1 MIATPMSNRTI
12 LGLAGWRI
20 AFCLCGGLAVAV
32 ATLVALLLVEPPRQ
46 EEREAGAAQR
56 RGWKAVV
63 EELSELLSFF
73 SIPTFGVMIMQGI
86 FGTIP
91 WTVMGNMTLFFQL
104 TGEEDHM
111 AATLT
116 GEQAVM
122 GAFGNL
128 LGGLVADRLAR
139 HFGLHG
145 RPLNAQ
151 ITVSVGIPL
160 ICLIFMGVPPG
171 EGSFAV
177 YFVLIA
183 GFGLL
188 GSWAQSGTNFPILSE
203 IVPASARSRVMAWE
217 CALENSIANALG
229 PPVVALLATKC
240 FGYSFGDD
248 ADKKGEDTE
257 SAKAL
262 GKAMAVVI
270 CGPWLVCLAAYSLL
284 HWSYP
289 RDVRRITVQSQQNEQ
304 AFREEAGPPGDA
316 VSPCSTE

>member
-104 TGEEDHM
+104 TGQEDHM
-111 AATLT
+111 AAILT

-151 ITVSVGIPL
+151 ITVSMGLPL
-160 ICLIFMGVPPG
+160 IWLIFMGVPPG
-171 EGSFAV
+171 KGS
-177 YFVLIA
+177 
-183 GFGLL
+183 FGLL
-188 GSWAQSGTNFPILSE
+188 GSWAQSGTTFPILSE

-229 PPVVALLATKC
+229 PPVVALLATNC
-240 FGYSFGDD
+240 FGYTFGEEEKSGKSI
-248 ADKKGEDTE
+248 A
-257 SAKAL
+257 SAEAL
-262 GKAMAVVI
+262 GQAMTVVI
-270 CGPWLVCLAAYSLL
+270 VFPWIICFLAYSLL

-289 RDVRRITVQSQQNEQ
+289 RDIRLLQQQEQ
-304 AFREEAGPPGDA
+304 TQQKQQQQ
-316 VSPCSTE
+316 V